1 MPDPVATCR
10 TLWSV
15 SLPPTPLLERIR
27 IAADVGFAAVSVSAS
42 DVKELDAAGVP
53 LAEARAHAEAA
64 GVALPV
70 MDGCMS
76 WYRFPP
82 PKRPMDYPEPPV
94 DEMIAGAVGIGCTV
108 LNVLAPYAT
117 DASLDELAASYGALC
132 DRAAPAGLRVIVE
145 FSPFPPI
152 GSLRRAW
159 EVVRRADRPNGG
171 ILLDSWHF
179 FQGEPDLELLASL
192 PPGTIRAVQLSD
204 GHRGRFVASLPK
216 DTFRHRMLPGAG
228 SFPLDELLT
237 ALAPA
242 VDPDETLLFGAEVMA
257 EELYALPAAEVAGI
271 LARAGG

>member
-1 MPDPVATCR
+1 MSHVVATCR

-42 DVKELDAAGVP
+42 DVLELEAAGVP
-53 LAEARAHAEAA
+53 LAEARAAAAAA

-76 WYRFPP
+76 WYRYPP
-82 PKRPMDYPEPPV
+82 PKRPMGYPEPPV
-94 DEMIAGAVGIGCTV
+94 DEMIAGAVGLGCTI

-117 DASLDELAASYGALC
+117 DADLDELAASYAALC

-152 GSLRRAW
+152 GSLRLAW
-159 EVVRRADRPNGG
+159 EVVRRAERPNGG

-179 FQGEPDLELLASL
+179 FQGEPDLGLLASL
-192 PPGTIRAVQLSD
+192 PAGTVRAVQLSD

-228 SFPLDELLT
+228 SFPLGGLLA

-242 VDPDETLLFGAEVMA
+242 ADPDEPLLLGPEVMA
-257 EELYALPAAEVAGI
+257 EELYALPATEAARI
-271 LARAGG
+271 LARASG